1 MQDIISEITSHRR
14 WVGVLQ
20 CKGLV
25 SRDAPGQPT
34 SGKVARF
41 VAGLMTS
48 EATLV
53 AMVTVTR
60 RGGRRVWPLTW
71 SRARRSK
78 LGLTSAT
85 LRSRPGPTA
94 GLEDR

>member
-25 SRDAPGQPT
+25 SRDAPGQSM

-41 VAGLMTS
+41 VAGSMTS

-60 RGGRRVWPLTW
+60 RGAAGVAPDLVEGPQIETGLDVRDPAVQTR
-71 SRARRSK
+71 SYRRS
-78 LGLTSAT
+78 G
-85 LRSRPGPTA
+85 RPI
-94 GLEDR
+94 